1 MIFTIRLQDERNVE
15 FQLDTTER
23 ILYIIDPIPDITIKD
38 LSILADK
45 FHYSI
50 GLPLIDTII
59 HPDNEISTEELDE
72 DYTTDSI
79 GAISCILAFANMM
92 ITGD

>member
-15 FQLDTTER
+15 FKLDTTER
-23 ILYIIDPIPDITIKD
+23 TLYIIDPIPDITIEE
-38 LSILADK
+38 LCTLADK

-50 GLPLIDTII
+50 GLPLISKII
-59 HPDNEISTEELDE
+59 HPDNKITTDELDE

-79 GAISCILAFANMM
+79 GGISCILAFANMM

>member
-15 FQLDTTER
+15 FQLDTAER
-23 ILYIIDPIPDITIKD
+23 TLYIIDPIPDITIKE
-38 LSILADK
+38 LCTLADT
-45 FHYSI
+45 FHYNI
-50 GLPLIDTII
+50 GLPLIDIII
-59 HPDNEISTEELDE
+59 HPDTEISTDELNE
-72 DYTTDSI
+72 DYTTDSM

>member
-23 ILYIIDPIPDITIKD
+23 TLYIIDPIPDIAIKE
-38 LSILADK
+38 LCILADE
-45 FHYSI
+45 FHYNI

-59 HPDNEISTEELDE
+59 HPDDEISTEELYE

-79 GAISCILAFANMM
+79 GAISCILAFANML

>member
-15 FQLDTTER
+15 FQLDTAER
-23 ILYIIDPIPDITIKD
+23 TLYIIDPIPDITIKE
-38 LSILADK
+38 LCTLADT
-45 FHYSI
+45 FHYNI

-59 HPDNEISTEELDE
+59 HPDDKITTDELDE
-72 DYTTDSI
+72 DYTTDSM

>member
-15 FQLDTTER
+15 FQLNTAER
-23 ILYIIDPIPDITIKD
+23 TLYIIDPIPDISIKE
-38 LSILADK
+38 LCNLADT
-45 FHYSI
+45 FHYTI
-50 GLPLIDTII
+50 GLPLIDIII
-59 HPDNEISTEELDE
+59 HPDDEITLDELDE

-79 GAISCILAFANMM
+79 GAISCILAFANML

>member
-23 ILYIIDPIPDITIKD
+23 TLYIIDPIPDITIKE
-38 LSILADK
+38 LCTLADT
-45 FHYSI
+45 FHYNI

-59 HPDNEISTEELDE
+59 HSDDKITTDELDE
-72 DYTTDSI
+72 NYTTDSK

>member
-15 FQLDTTER
+15 FQLDTAER
-23 ILYIIDPIPDITIKD
+23 TLYIIDPIPDITIKE
-38 LSILADK
+38 LCTLADT
-45 FHYSI
+45 FHYNI
-50 GLPLIDTII
+50 GLPLINTVI
-59 HPDNEISTEELDE
+59 HPDNDITIDELNE
-72 DYTTDSI
+72 DYTTDSM

>member
-1 MIFTIRLQDERNVE
+1 MLFTIRLQDERNVE
-15 FQLDTTER
+15 FQLDTSER
-23 ILYIIDPIPDITIKD
+23 TLYIIDPIPDITTEQ
-38 LSILADK
+38 LCTLADA
-45 FHYSI
+45 FHYNI

-59 HPDNEISTEELDE
+59 HPDTEITNDELDE
-72 DYTTDSI
+72 DYTTDSL

>member
-1 MIFTIRLQDERNVE
+1 MIFTIRLQNERNVE
-15 FQLDTTER
+15 FQLDTAER
-23 ILYIIDPIPDITIKD
+23 TLYIIDPIPDITIKELSD
-38 LSILADK
+38 LVDK
-45 FHYSI
+45 FHYTI
-50 GLPLIDTII
+50 ELPLTETTIY
-59 HPDNEISTEELDE
+59 PDNEITTDELDE

>member
-23 ILYIIDPIPDITIKD
+23 ILYIIDPIPDITIKQ
-38 LSILADK
+38 LYTLADT
-45 FHYSI
+45 FHYNI

-59 HPDNEISTEELDE
+59 HPDSEISADELDE
-72 DYTTDSI
+72 DYTTDSM

>member
-23 ILYIIDPIPDITIKD
+23 TLYIIDPIPDITIKE
-38 LSILADK
+38 LCTLADI

-59 HPDNEISTEELDE
+59 HPDGEITTDEIDE
-72 DYTTDSI
+72 DYTTNSM

>member
-23 ILYIIDPIPDITIKD
+23 TLYIIDPIPDITIKD

-59 HPDNEISTEELDE
+59 HPDNKISTEELDE

>member
-23 ILYIIDPIPDITIKD
+23 TLYIIDPIPDITIKE
-38 LSILADK
+38 LCALADK
-45 FHYSI
+45 FHYNI

-59 HPDNEISTEELDE
+59 HPDNEITTDELDE
-72 DYTTDSI
+72 DYTIDSI
-79 GAISCILAFANMM
+79 GAIFCILTFANMI

>member
-1 MIFTIRLQDERNVE
+1 MIFTVRLQDERNVE
-15 FQLDTTER
+15 FQLDTSER
-23 ILYIIDPIPDITIKD
+23 ILYIIDPIPDITAEQ
-38 LSILADK
+38 LSSLADE

-59 HPDNEISTEELDE
+59 HPDTKISTDELDE
-72 DYTTDSI
+72 DYTTDSL

>member
-1 MIFTIRLQDERNVE
+1 MIFTVRLQDERNVE

-23 ILYIIDPIPDITIKD
+23 TLYILDPIPDISIKE
-38 LSILADK
+38 LCNLADN
-45 FHYSI
+45 FHYNI

-59 HPDNEISTEELDE
+59 HPDNEITTEELDE
-72 DYTTDSI
+72 NYTANSI
-79 GAISCILAFANMM
+79 GAISWILAFANMM